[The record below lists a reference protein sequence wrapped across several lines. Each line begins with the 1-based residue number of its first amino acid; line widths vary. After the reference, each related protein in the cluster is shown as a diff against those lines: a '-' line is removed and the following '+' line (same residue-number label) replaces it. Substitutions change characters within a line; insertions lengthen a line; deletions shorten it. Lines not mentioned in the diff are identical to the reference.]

1 MWQTI
6 LNFTT
11 FNHLP
16 GTVYHD
22 ETAGSQVWDNNARNR
37 TVAVYEHPIPK
48 STAWVDCFHAL
59 SFSCLDSFLDGWFQI
74 CAYYVNVPSLK
85 MWWCSFIFC
94 GWKIKSKP
102 RIGRQ
107 ETLEDPLCL
116 TIKHGSCPPACF
128 FSHQTTGQPAPFLGC
143 SPRTLTH
150 SRLNTPPVQTQG
162 MLSLERLDENCM
174 PKICTLPMGTEYDT
188 RWDLP
193 FCRNFHC
200 CWLVVSWIEFPTL
213 GWLSSSGWNY
223 EAP

>member
-107 ETLEDPLCL
+107 ETLEDPLFL
-116 TIKHGSCPPACF
+116 TIKHGSCHVF
-128 FSHQTTGQPAPFLGC
+128 FASNHRTTSTILGMFTTHTDPQPSQYPSSSDPRNAIARTTGRKLHAQNMHLADGDGIW
-143 SPRTLTH
+143 H
-150 SRLNTPPVQTQG
+150 
-162 MLSLERLDENCM
+162 
-174 PKICTLPMGTEYDT
+174 
-188 RWDLP
+188 
-193 FCRNFHC
+193 
-200 CWLVVSWIEFPTL
+200 
-213 GWLSSSGWNY
+213 
-223 EAP
+223 